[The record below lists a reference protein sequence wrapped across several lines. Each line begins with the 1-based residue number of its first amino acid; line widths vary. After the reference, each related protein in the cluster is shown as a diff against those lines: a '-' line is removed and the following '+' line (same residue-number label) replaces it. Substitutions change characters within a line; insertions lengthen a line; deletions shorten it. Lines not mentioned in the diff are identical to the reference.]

1 MKKYSR
7 PPLLEEPFAQTL
19 SQIKT
24 QASYYAAKKEV
35 YKEWKNGLKYV
46 QNQNSRVF
54 STKGHHSISVSE
66 NNQYRTTD
74 NI

>member
-19 SQIKT
+19 SRIKT

-35 YKEWKNGLKYV
+35 YKE
-46 QNQNSRVF
+46 
-54 STKGHHSISVSE
+54 
-66 NNQYRTTD
+66 
-74 NI
+74 